1 MNLNDNFHLLVLS
14 QIAFATARK
23 IFSLEDVALLD
34 LVFSLSVL
42 YHDIMNLPERYAIVL
57 LYAPMVIYIATR
69 HGCYKT
75 PDLTGL

>member
-1 MNLNDNFHLLVLS
+1 MIIFICLYFRRLHL
-14 QIAFATARK
+14 QQQGK
-23 IFSLEDVALLD
+23 FSLEDVALLD

-69 HGCYKT
+69 YGCYKT